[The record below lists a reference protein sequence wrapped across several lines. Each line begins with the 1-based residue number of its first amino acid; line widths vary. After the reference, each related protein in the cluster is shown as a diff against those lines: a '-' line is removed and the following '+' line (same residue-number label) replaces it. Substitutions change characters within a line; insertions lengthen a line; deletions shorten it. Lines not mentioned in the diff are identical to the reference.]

1 MDRALIAEN
10 TQQSDGIENDLIVRY
25 LGRRNYEPVWQA
37 MKAFTANRDDQ
48 TRDEFWVVEHP
59 PVFTQ
64 GQAGKPEHVLF
75 PGDIPVIQVDRGGQ
89 VTYHG
94 PGQLVFYFLMD
105 VRRKKSGPR
114 AVVSALESAVIAML
128 ASYGLEAQNRP
139 DAPGVYVN
147 GAKIASLG
155 LRFRKMCSYHGLS
168 LNVDMDLEPFNRIN
182 PCGYP
187 GLNVVDMASLLGNV
201 DMEEVSRRLLVCFQK
216 ALSYINIDERTAIDE
231 LLTTDSGDEG

>member
-114 AVVSALESAVIAML
+114 AVVSALESAVIEML

-139 DAPGVYVN
+139 DAPGVYVS

-231 LLTTDSGDEG
+231 LLTADSGDKD

>member
-1 MDRALIAEN
+1 MASPK
-10 TQQSDGIENDLIVRY
+10 QSDGIENDLIVRY

-37 MKAFTANRDDQ
+37 MKVFTAKRNDL

-105 VRRKKSGPR
+105 VRRKQSGPR
-114 AVVSALESAVIAML
+114 AVVTALESAVIEML

-139 DAPGVYVN
+139 DAPGVYIN

-187 GLNVVDMASLLGNV
+187 GLHVVDMASLLGNV

-216 ALSYINIDERTAIDE
+216 ALSYINIDERAAIDE
-231 LLTTDSGDEG
+231 LLTTDSGDKG